1 MKGIL
6 ERLSIYFGV
15 LIALIV
21 LYVGLMTLTF
31 SYSSKN
37 FESRVAVANAIKEDE
52 GDYPVPLFFKG
63 GAMLDNFTDF
73 LMIGKTVG
81 EEDKSPLFQAMSI
94 TEYERYWHGY
104 LVWLRPLS
112 VFFSLPEIRL
122 ILSLLNISLFFVSL
136 LLIHARFGFRVSV
149 PFSFMWFSCFGMV
162 TLASIQYSTVSL
174 LLYTGVIV
182 LLKIYKP
189 EKKMLPYIFFLVMGS
204 LVNFFDLLTYPLST
218 LTLPLSLMCIIDIK
232 EGIKT
237 KETIV
242 KCLKSSVA
250 WSVSYAFT
258 WVIKWILGNL
268 ITGYDVLK
276 NATEAA
282 KIRSIGHDGQVIDR
296 IKVITESIK
305 VPLLYEYVL
314 IICPIC
320 ILIALILKKGKQVI
334 MTLPLI
340 MISLYPYIW
349 FEVFCEHSTTH
360 AFFTYRA
367 QMGSIFSVTAVAII
381 VLLGINA
388 TQKGTQSDSY

>member
-15 LIALIV
+15 LVALIV

-37 FESRVAVANAIKEDE
+37 FESRIAVANAIKEDE
-52 GDYPVPLFFKG
+52 GDYPVPLYFKG

-81 EEDKSPLFQAMSI
+81 EEDKSALFQAMSV

-122 ILSLLNISLFFVSL
+122 ILSLLNLSLFIVSL
-136 LLIHARFGFRVSV
+136 LLIHGKFGFRISV
-149 PFSFMWFSCFGMV
+149 PFALMWFSCFGMV
-162 TLASIQYSTVSL
+162 TLGSIQYSTVSL

-182 LLKIYKP
+182 FLKMYKS
-189 EKKMLPYIFFLVMGS
+189 EKKMFLDLFFLIMGS
-204 LVNFFDLLTYPLST
+204 LVNFFDLLTYPLAT
-218 LTLPLSLMCIIDIK
+218 LTVILALMCIIDIK

-237 KETIV
+237 KETV
-242 KCLKSSVA
+242 KKCFKSSVT
-250 WSVSYAFT
+250 WSVSFGFT
-258 WVIKWILGNL
+258 WVIKWFLGNL
-268 ITGYDVLK
+268 ITGVDVLK

-282 KIRSIGHDGQVIDR
+282 KIRSVGHEGQTVDR
-296 IKVITESIK
+296 IKVITDSIK
-305 VPLLYEYVL
+305 VPLLYEY
-314 IICPIC
+314 IPFICVIC
-320 ILIALILKKGKQVI
+320 ILLALILKKGKQVK

-367 QMGSIFSVTAVAII
+367 QMGSIFALAAVAII

-388 TQKGTQSDSY
+388 TQSKAQ

>member
-1 MKGIL
+1 LKGIL

-15 LIALIV
+15 LAALIV

-37 FESRVAVANAIKEDE
+37 FESRIAVANAIKEEE
-52 GDYPVPLFFKG
+52 GDYPVPLYFKG

-81 EEDKSPLFQAMSI
+81 EEDKSVLFQAMSV

-122 ILSLLNISLFFVSL
+122 ILSLLNLSLFIVSL
-136 LLIHARFGFRVSV
+136 LLIHGKFGFRISV
-149 PFSFMWFSCFGMV
+149 PFALMWFSCFGMV
-162 TLASIQYSTVSL
+162 TLGSIQYSTVSL

-182 LLKIYKP
+182 FLKMYKP
-189 EKKMLPYIFFLVMGS
+189 EKKMFLYLFFLIMGS
-204 LVNFFDLLTYPLST
+204 LVNFFDLLTYPLAT
-218 LTLPLSLMCIIDIK
+218 LTVILALMCIIDIK

-237 KETIV
+237 KETVI
-242 KCLKSSVA
+242 KCLKSSA
-250 WSVSYAFT
+250 LWSVSFGFT
-258 WVIKWILGNL
+258 WVIKWFLGNL
-268 ITGYDVLK
+268 ITGVDVLK

-282 KIRSIGHDGQVIDR
+282 KIRSVGHEGQTVDR
-296 IKVITESIK
+296 IKVITDSIK
-305 VPLLYEYVL
+305 VPLLYEY
-314 IICPIC
+314 IPFICIIC
-320 ILIALILKKGKQVI
+320 ILVALILKKGKQVK
-334 MTLPLI
+334 MALPLI

-367 QMGSIFSVTAVAII
+367 QMGSIFALATVAII

-388 TQKGTQSDSY
+388 TQSKAQ